1 MTRVGW
7 IRAAVLLAGVAGAT
21 ALAGCGDDDEFKN
34 DPRPPVTLQLSGAI
48 TAAKVSVEPK
58 KLGAGPI
65 VLIVSNLTQEAHTIT
80 LDGPSGREV
89 VGPINPGDTGRI
101 QEDMKPGSYEVRA
114 GSDIVQGD
122 EIEPAKLT
130 VGPERASSS
139 DKVLLP

>member
-1 MTRVGW
+1 MSRVGR
-7 IRAAVLLAGVAGAT
+7 IRTAGLLAAVIGTVALG
-21 ALAGCGDDDEFKN
+21 GCGDDDEFKN
-34 DPRPPVTLQLSGAI
+34 DPRPPIPVQLSGVI
-48 TAAKVSVEPK
+48 TDSEVSVEPRTI
-58 KLGAGPI
+58 GAGPI